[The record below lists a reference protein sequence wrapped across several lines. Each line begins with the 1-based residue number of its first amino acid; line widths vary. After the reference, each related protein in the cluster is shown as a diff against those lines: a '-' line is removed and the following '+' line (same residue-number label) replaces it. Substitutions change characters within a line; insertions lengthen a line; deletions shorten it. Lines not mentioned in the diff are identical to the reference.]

1 MSETKLDLQHV
12 LTSPLQVR
20 AFHSVTYIKS
30 RQHKNQQHS
39 VSSSGLP
46 ATAADPDSF
55 STSGSSSHIRQG
67 SNSSQQAQATPSGAP
82 PALPAVSASPFAAA
96 QEVLPAW
103 PAANTA
109 AAAAA
114 ADASCSDQQ
123 QRTAAAVAAVEAR
136 QSAWE
141 EGAWSTQVSS
151 ADAYGTTCS
160 SSAEAAP
167 QDEEL
172 QAAGRTGSAR
182 ACRVE
187 TWIVQVRPSCLLLF
201 LEVLTAASVTDV
213 KRICSLHAWKRKTK
227 MGVEKWTH

>member
-1 MSETKLDLQHV
+1 M
-12 LTSPLQVR
+12 
-20 AFHSVTYIKS
+20 
-30 RQHKNQQHS
+30 
-39 VSSSGLP
+39 
-46 ATAADPDSF
+46 
-55 STSGSSSHIRQG
+55 
-67 SNSSQQAQATPSGAP
+67 
-82 PALPAVSASPFAAA
+82 
-96 QEVLPAW
+96 LPAW

-141 EGAWSTQVSS
+141 EGAWSTQESS

-187 TWIVQVRPSCLLLF
+187 TWIVQEYCGKGTLDSVVSSWEGEEEGGARMLQRLLL
-201 LEVLTAASVTDV
+201 LKDVASGLQA
-213 KRICSLHAWKRKTK
+213 LHANNVVHGDLVRAGQPCHGATF
-227 MGVEKWTH
+227 